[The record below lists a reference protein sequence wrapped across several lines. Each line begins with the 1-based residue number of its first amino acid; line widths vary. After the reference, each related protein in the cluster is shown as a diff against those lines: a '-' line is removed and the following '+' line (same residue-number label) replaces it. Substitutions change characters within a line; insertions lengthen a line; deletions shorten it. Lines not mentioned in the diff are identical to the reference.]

1 MRWSTVRHWTIAL
14 LVFLAVQTNTAWTA
28 TDLHFGQ
35 YHALVIGNNDYADL
49 AKLKTAVNDA
59 KGVAEVLERD
69 YGFAV
74 QLLLNATRSDVLR
87 ALSQLRGELGPNDN
101 LLVYYAGPG
110 VLDEYAEQGYWLP
123 VDAERDNPANWIS
136 NSDIT
141 DAMRAIRAKHV
152 MVVADSCYSG
162 TLVRDAAV
170 TINSGL
176 ERDAWL
182 KRMTRKRSRT
192 ALVSGGLEPVI
203 DSGGGEHSVFAK
215 AFLGALRENEDVL
228 DGQAMFTAVKRP
240 VALESDQTPQ
250 YSDIRRSGHDGGDFL
265 FVRRSATRT
274 AALTVPPKP
283 QTSRPIQPAVGVF
296 RRFDPGD
303 AFRDCDKCPE
313 LIVVP
318 AGSFTMGSTKA
329 ERRWAADQGV
339 DTERYQLEGPSHQV
353 EISYPFAMS
362 KFEIPQEEFAAFAYG
377 TGFEACACAKN
388 AGPGP
393 ETEGDWRSPG
403 FDQTGR
409 HPATCISWEAAQ
421 AYVVWLS
428 KKSGQTYRLP
438 SESEWEY
445 AARGSTTTIRHW
457 GDDWSNSDT
466 CRFANVAD
474 ATAEREYGLPWVHAC
489 DDREAE
495 TAQVGSYRPNDFGL
509 YDVLGNVW
517 EWTEDCWNASYAGAP
532 TDGMAWTSGDC
543 SLRVARGGS
552 WDVIPGFV
560 RSAGRAGGIPHNRD
574 FNNGFRIV
582 RTLAP

>member
-101 LLVYYAGPG
+101 LVVYYAGHG

-123 VDAERDNPANWIS
+123 VDAERDNPAYWIS

-182 KRMTRKRSRT
+182 KRMTRKRLRT

-215 AFLGALRENEDVL
+215 AFLGALRENEDLL

-339 DTERYQLEGPSHQV
+339 DTER
-353 EISYPFAMS
+353 
-362 KFEIPQEEFAAFAYG
+362 
-377 TGFEACACAKN
+377 
-388 AGPGP
+388 
-393 ETEGDWRSPG
+393 
-403 FDQTGR
+403 
-409 HPATCISWEAAQ
+409 
-421 AYVVWLS
+421 
-428 KKSGQTYRLP
+428 
-438 SESEWEY
+438 
-445 AARGSTTTIRHW
+445 
-457 GDDWSNSDT
+457 
-466 CRFANVAD
+466 
-474 ATAEREYGLPWVHAC
+474 
-489 DDREAE
+489 
-495 TAQVGSYRPNDFGL
+495 
-509 YDVLGNVW
+509 
-517 EWTEDCWNASYAGAP
+517 
-532 TDGMAWTSGDC
+532 
-543 SLRVARGGS
+543 
-552 WDVIPGFV
+552 
-560 RSAGRAGGIPHNRD
+560 
-574 FNNGFRIV
+574 
-582 RTLAP
+582 